1 MPTIVI
7 AYADFPDTTVE
18 AEILK
23 AIEAN
28 LVPLAGLE
36 TPEQIE
42 AARQADGLMVTIQ
55 RVPDSLLTR
64 MSRCR
69 IVSRVGT
76 GLDAI
81 DIPAAT
87 ARGIWVTNVPDY
99 AVDEVSTHAIMLLL
113 ALARRLPRMLESTR
127 QGVWDS
133 RLARP
138 FPRLKGQTLGVLGF
152 GRIAR
157 LTAAKGRGLGLEV
170 IAHDPYV
177 PAQDMEVLGVRAV
190 EADGLWREADFISL
204 HTPLTDGTRQVVN
217 AQTLARMKPT
227 AFLINTAR
235 GPLVVESALARAL
248 GEGWIAGAAL
258 DVFEHEPLSLESPLR
273 HAPNLLL
280 QPHQA
285 SFARETGERVSMAAA
300 TAVVDLMQGRRPR
313 WVVNQAVLNSSVLR
327 AKLSP
332 EQA

>member
-28 LVPLAGLE
+28 IVPLAGLE

-177 PAQDMEVLGVRAV
+177 PAQDMEALGVRAV

-227 AFLINTAR
+227 AYLINTAR
-235 GPLVVESALARAL
+235 GALVDEAALLQAVQS
-248 GEGWIAGAAL
+248 GQIAGAAL
-258 DVFEHEPLSLESPLR
+258 DVLSTEPPPPDHPLLHDDR
-273 HAPNLLL
+273 ILIT
-280 QPHQA
+280 PHYAWYSEA
-285 SFARETGERVSMAAA
+285 SNREVRVSAAEEIVRVFRGER
-300 TAVVDLMQGRRPR
+300 PR
-313 WVVNQAVLNSSVLR
+313 CPVNQI
-327 AKLSP
+327 P
-332 EQA
+332 

>member
-18 AEILK
+18 TDILK
-23 AIEAN
+23 AIDAT

-36 TPEQIE
+36 TPEQLE

-55 RVPDSLLTR
+55 SVPASLLNS
-64 MSRCR
+64 MARCR

-99 AVDEVSTHAIMLLL
+99 AVDEVSTHAITLLL

-138 FPRLKGQTLGVLGF
+138 FPRLRGQTLGVLGF

-157 LTAAKGRGLGLEV
+157 ATAAKGRGLGLEV

-177 PAQDMEVLGVRAV
+177 SAQAIEALGVRAV
-190 EADGLWREADFISL
+190 DADSLWRESDFVSL
-204 HTPLTDGTRQVVN
+204 HTPLTEGTRQVVN

-235 GPLVVESALARAL
+235 GALVDEAALLQAVRS
-248 GEGWIAGAAL
+248 GRIAGAAL
-258 DVFEHEPLSLESPLR
+258 DV
-273 HAPNLLL
+273 
-280 QPHQA
+280 
-285 SFARETGERVSMAAA
+285 
-300 TAVVDLMQGRRPR
+300 
-313 WVVNQAVLNSSVLR
+313 
-327 AKLSP
+327 LSP
-332 EQA
+332 EPPPPDHPLLHDERILITPHYAWYSEAANREVRVSAAEEIVRVLRGERPRCPANQILDQRKEN

>member
-23 AIEAN
+23 AVGADI
-28 LVPLAGLE
+28 VPIAGLE
-36 TPEQIE
+36 TPDQLE
-42 AARQADGLMVTIQ
+42 AARRADGLMVTIQ
-55 RVPDSLLTR
+55 PVPAHLLTS

-99 AVDEVSTHAIMLLL
+99 AVDEVSTHAITLLL

-138 FPRLKGQTLGVLGF
+138 FPRLRGQTLGVLGF

-157 LTAAKGRGLGLEV
+157 LTAAKARGLGLQV

-177 PAQDMEVLGVRAV
+177 PAPDMEALGVRAV
-190 EADGLWREADFISL
+190 DAAGLWHESDFISL
-204 HTPLTDGTRQVVN
+204 HTPLTEGTRQIVN
-217 AQTLARMKPT
+217 AQSLAQMKPT
-227 AFLINTAR
+227 AYLINTAR
-235 GPLVVESALARAL
+235 GALLDEAAL
-248 GEGWIAGAAL
+248 LQAVRSGQIAGAAL
-258 DVFEHEPLSLESPLR
+258 DVLSTEPPPPDHPLLHDER
-273 HAPNLLL
+273 ILIT
-280 QPHQA
+280 PHYA
-285 SFARETGERVSMAAA
+285 WYSEAANREVRISAAEEIVRVLRGER
-300 TAVVDLMQGRRPR
+300 PR
-313 WVVNQAVLNSSVLR
+313 CSANQVPDQRKES
-327 AKLSP
+327 
-332 EQA
+332 